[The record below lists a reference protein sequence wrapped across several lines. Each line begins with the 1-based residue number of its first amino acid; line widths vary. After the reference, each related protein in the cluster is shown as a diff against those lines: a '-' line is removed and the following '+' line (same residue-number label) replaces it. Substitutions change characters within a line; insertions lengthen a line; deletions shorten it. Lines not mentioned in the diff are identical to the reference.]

1 MREATRLTRAGRLIE
16 ATALIQR
23 TLQGAGAAAPSGT
36 PDAPPAGDIIEGVFY
51 VTEPAPAAAAPP
63 ALRDASTAEVP
74 PLTAVTGAPPAAPPR
89 HAKIPPRP
97 RRAEPTPTPGSTG
110 EGGKF
115 LSGVYT
121 AQAGTRPYKLYVPS
135 AYRGQ
140 ALPLVVMLHGCTQ
153 NPDDFA
159 TGTRMNELAEEHSC
173 LVVYPAQV
181 PGANA
186 STCWNW
192 FEPANQRR
200 GQGEPAL
207 IAGITQQVGTGYAVD
222 ARRIFVA
229 GLSAGGAMAVIMAM
243 TYPDLYAAVGCH
255 SGLAYGAAHDLPSA
269 LSAMG
274 RAVKPRARRGAP
286 STAAAPSPRALP
298 LIVFQGDQDTTV
310 HPRNAEQLIA
320 QWMALPPSDTPAS
333 TGPRKPK
340 VLHKQVAA
348 SYAYT
353 RASYADA
360 SGQVQIEHWL
370 IHGAGHGWSG
380 GSPEGSFTVPSG
392 PDAAREMLRFF
403 LAYSQPE
410 G

>member
-1 MREATRLTRAGRLIE
+1 MNEEFQAAMREATRLTQAGRLIE

-23 TLQGAGAAAPSGT
+23 TLQGAGAVAPADTPQAPLAA
-36 PDAPPAGDIIEGVFY
+36 DIIEGEFLI
-51 VTEPAPAAAAPP
+51 T
-63 ALRDASTAEVP
+63 
-74 PLTAVTGAPPAAPPR
+74 
-89 HAKIPPRP
+89 
-97 RRAEPTPTPGSTG
+97 EPTPTTATLLVLPEASAAEVSLHAPPTPSPTKPAPIPAPGSVG
-110 EGGKF
+110 EGAQF
-115 LSGVYT
+115 LSDTYT
-121 AQAGTRPYKLYVPS
+121 TQAGARPYKLYVPS
-135 AYRGQ
+135 GYRGQ
-140 ALPLVVMLHGCTQ
+140 AFPLVVMLHGCTQ

-159 TGTRMNELAEEHSC
+159 TGTRMNQLADKHDC
-173 LVVYPAQV
+173 LVVYPAQA
-181 PGANA
+181 PAANV
-186 STCWNW
+186 SSCWNW

-222 ARRIFVA
+222 PRRVFVA

-274 RAVKPRARRGAP
+274 RAVKRRARRGEP
-286 STAAAPSPRALP
+286 SAATDPGPRALP

-310 HPRNAEQLIA
+310 HPGNADQLLA
-320 QWMALPPSDTPAS
+320 QWMALPTSDTPAS
-333 TGPRKPK
+333 MRRGKPM
-340 VLHKQVAA
+340 VLHEQVDAGD
-348 SYAYT
+348 AYT

-360 SGQVQIEHWL
+360 SGQVHIERWL

-380 GSPEGSFTVPSG
+380 GSPRGSFTVPRG

-403 LAYSQPE
+403 LAHPQRA